1 MSQVLRFVWYRFGRT
16 LRGKRLSLLTI
27 ALVVGLVG
35 GLGLGAA
42 AGARRTQSAF
52 ADTLAA
58 TNTSDLQLQFYSLG
72 SGTSTSQ
79 QSVAA
84 NLYSPALA
92 RQIANLP
99 HVRAVAAQVA
109 MFLAPLA
116 PDGAPFLPKAFADNE
131 VATVGNVGGE
141 SYRQDRLI
149 ADQGRLPDPSRSN
162 EFAATEGAAAL
173 LHWHVGQRIA
183 FDGFSFAQVG
193 AAGSSAPTSPPP
205 VRIDAMLVGIV
216 SRPATVVH
224 DEVDQYPVSLVFT
237 PALTSKMIAAQGA
250 GYTEFALR
258 LDRGSADVAAVER
271 ELVRVIPPG
280 STYNFHVTSV
290 VEGQVERAIKPESIA
305 LGAFGVIAVLAALF
319 IGGQAIGRRVRLNAQ
334 ELRALRA
341 IGASPA
347 MTIGDSLFGIA
358 GAILVGAML
367 AVVVCVAL
375 SPLAPIGSVRQIE
388 PNPGISAD
396 WAVIGAGFGIL
407 VVGLGSIAAM
417 LALSAARRA
426 SRPRNL
432 PAPRPVRLVEAATR
446 LGLAAPAITGI
457 RFAVEHERDP
467 NAVPVRSALLGAA
480 MAIALVVTTFA
491 FGSGLNTLVSS
502 PRLYGWNWSYAIE
515 EEGGGNI
522 PPLTG
527 RLLDHDQDVASW
539 SGFNFANATVG
550 GMTVPILLA
559 SANAPVSPPILS
571 GHAIEG
577 SRQIVLGGTTLT
589 ALHKHVG
596 DTIIVSYGTPADAP
610 IYVPPTT
617 MRIVG
622 TATLPAIG
630 NSGALHT
637 SMGTGAIIP
646 DAIEPPAMRRA
657 LTNPDPNLNGPNM
670 VAIKLRSGISGPAA
684 AMSLQRIVGATNK
697 LIGNDSAS
705 GGGTFV
711 LLNVQQP
718 AEIVNYR
725 TMGAIPAILAA
736 ALAAGATAALALTLV
751 ASVRQR
757 RRDLALLRTLG
768 FLQRQ
773 LASVVV
779 WQASVAAAI
788 GILFGVPI
796 GIIVGRW
803 LWILFARSIDAVPD
817 PTIPVVEVT
826 IVALVALVLANLVA
840 AIPGRIAAR
849 TPAGLLLRAE

>member
-1 MSQVLRFVWYRFGRT
+1 MSQVLRFVWYRFGHT

-35 GLGLGAA
+35 GLGLGAV

-99 HVRAVAAQVA
+99 HVRAVAAEVA

-116 PDGAPFLPKAFADNE
+116 PNGAPFLPKAFAENE
-131 VATVGNVGGE
+131 VSTVGNVGGE

-149 ADQGRLPDPSRSN
+149 ADQGRLPDPARSN

-183 FDGFSFAQVG
+183 FGGFSFAQVG
-193 AAGSSAPTSPPP
+193 AAGSSAPTTPPP
-205 VRIDAMLVGIV
+205 VRIDATLVGIV
-216 SRPATVVH
+216 SRPTTVVH

-237 PALTSKMIAAQGA
+237 PALTSKMIAARGA

-341 IGASPA
+341 VGASPA

-358 GAILVGAML
+358 GAILLGAML

-396 WAVIGAGFGIL
+396 WAVIGIGFGIL

-417 LALSAARRA
+417 LALSAVRRA

-432 PAPRPVRLVEAATR
+432 PAPRPVRLVQAATR

-491 FGSGLNTLVSS
+491 FGSGLDTLVSS

-577 SRQIVLGGTTLT
+577 SRQI
-589 ALHKHVG
+589 
-596 DTIIVSYGTPADAP
+596 GTPADAP

-670 VAIKLRSGISGPAA
+670 MAIKLRSGISSAA
-684 AMSLQRIVGATNK
+684 AATSLRRIVAGTNK
-697 LIGNDSAS
+697 FIDNDPAS

-711 LLNVQQP
+711 LLPVQQP
-718 AEIVNYR
+718 AEIINYR

-803 LWILFARSIDAVPD
+803 LWILFARSIGAVPD